1 MRKKGYINMNTAF
14 FTIFKKE
21 LKRFF
26 GDRRIVINTIFL
38 PGIMIFAMYTLIGNA
53 LTDQFSVDETY
64 KHKIEAVN
72 LPDSIEN
79 VFGAAKIDVE
89 KVGSDSLEGSKDKL
103 VNEKLDLYMVFPEN
117 FDDSVSKYDVSTGQI
132 APKIEIYFNSA
143 ATKSQSAY
151 QIVESVLDSYEA
163 SVSNKFDVNNLNGD
177 NSVYD
182 VATEKETTG
191 KVFASMLPMLL
202 MMFLVSGC
210 VAVGPESIAGEKERG
225 TFATMLITPAKR
237 SHIAFGKIVAL
248 SIIAILSGASS
259 TIGTVASMPMLMQE
273 EDIKASTYGFGDYA
287 FLALIIMSTVLIIL
301 TLISIISAFAK
312 TTKEAQTYIS
322 PLMVVV
328 VLLGISAMFGGD
340 PRSEIVYYLI
350 PLFNSV
356 QCMMGIFSFKVEM
369 SQILLTVVSNIIYSG
384 VGVFVLVKMFNSENV
399 MFRR

>member
-1 MRKKGYINMNTAF
+1 MNTAF
-14 FTIFKKE
+14 FTLLKKE

-26 GDRRIVINTIFL
+26 GDKRIVINTIFL

-53 LTDQFSVDETY
+53 LTDQFSVDEEY
-64 KHKIEAVN
+64 KYKIEAKN
-72 LPDSIEN
+72 LPVSMET
-79 VFGAAKIDVE
+79 VFGSAKIDID
-89 KVGSDSLEGSKDKL
+89 KADSDGLEGKKDKL
-103 VNEKLDLYMVFPEN
+103 VNEELDLFMVFPEN
-117 FDDSVSKYDVSTGQI
+117 FDDSVSKYDVSTGQS
-132 APKIEIYFNSA
+132 APKIEMYFNSA
-143 ATKSQSAY
+143 ATKSSAAY
-151 QIVESVLDSYEA
+151 DIVVSVLDSYEA
-163 SVSNKFDVNNLNGD
+163 SVSNKFDINNLNGE
-177 NSVYD
+177 NEEYD

-273 EDIKASTYGFGDYA
+273 EGIKASTYGFADYA

-312 TTKEAQTYIS
+312 TTKEAQTYVS
-322 PLMVVV
+322 PLMVLV
-328 VLLGISAMFGGD
+328 VLLGISAMFGGE
-340 PRSEIVYYLI
+340 PKTEFVYYLI

-356 QCMMGIFSFKVEM
+356 QCMIGIFSFKVEM
-369 SQILLTVVSNIIYSG
+369 AQILLTVASNLVYSG
-384 VGVFVLVKMFNSENV
+384 IGVFVLVKMFNSENI